1 MGCIDC
7 CMYMYT
13 YILLKFFYH
22 LEKKFDPDRKNWTN
36 LMVEMHVECTCT
48 TLSIDEADFIF
59 VYCDNEIFIRY
70 V

>member
-1 MGCIDC
+1 
-7 CMYMYT
+7 
-13 YILLKFFYH
+13 
-22 LEKKFDPDRKNWTN
+22 
-36 LMVEMHVECTCT
+36 MVEMHVECTCT